1 MGRAFEVRKYAKEKT
16 AAAKTKVYS
25 KYGKEIYV
33 AAKNGQPD
41 PELNQE
47 LKRVI
52 ERAKKDQVPN
62 DIINRAI
69 EKAAGGSEENYTQ
82 VRYEG
87 FGPGNSMVIVECLTD
102 NVNRTYSE
110 VRNCFTKTNSK
121 LGVTGSVLH
130 MFSHQAV
137 FVVKDLTE
145 DDILLIAVED
155 DLDILNLEIEG
166 DEATIYTDVNNYA
179 KVKSSLQKF
188 KEDIEFIIDEITWI
202 PFTYLKLNDED
213 QEVFDKLT
221 AMLEDL
227 DDVQSISHN
236 LE

>member
-33 AAKNGQPD
+33 AAKNGQTD

>member
-227 DDVQSISHN
+227 DDVQTISHN